1 MRVVVGLGNPGAK
14 YTNTRHNVGFRV
26 VAALA
31 DGLGTELVAG
41 RGDFVTGRGAV
52 AGHDV
57 RFVLPL
63 TYMNASGRA
72 VLQALEAMDA
82 EIEDLLV
89 ICDDVHLPLGH
100 LRLRRSGSDGGHNG
114 LASIIASLG
123 VDSFAR
129 LRVGV
134 DASPESQDRAEYV
147 LEPFDEDELGTV
159 ETMIRDAASAVLV
172 AVRDGLG
179 AAMNQINR
187 KSSADREDA

>member
-1 MRVVVGLGNPGAK
+1 MGLGNPGAE

-31 DGLGTELVAG
+31 EGLGTELVAG
-41 RGDFVTGRGAV
+41 RGDFVTGRGAF
-52 AGHDV
+52 AGEEV

-72 VLQALEAMDA
+72 VRQALDAMDA
-82 EIEDLLV
+82 DLADLLV

-100 LRLRRSGSDGGHNG
+100 LRLRRSGGDGGHNG
-114 LASIIASLG
+114 LASIIESLG
-123 VDSFAR
+123 ENSFAR

-134 DASPESQDRAEYV
+134 DASPESQDQADYV
-147 LEPFDEDELGTV
+147 LEPFGEDELGTA
-159 ETMIRDAASAVLV
+159 EEMIKDAASAVVLV
-172 AVRDGLG
+172 VREGLD

-187 KSSADREDA
+187 KSSDDREDA

>member
-1 MRVVVGLGNPGAK
+1 VGLGNPGTK
-14 YTNTRHNVGFRV
+14 YINTRHNVGFRV

-52 AGHDV
+52 AEQDV

-72 VLQALEAMDA
+72 VLQALDAMEAGID
-82 EIEDLLV
+82 DLLV

-114 LASIIASLG
+114 LASIIASVG
-123 VDSFAR
+123 AESFAR

-134 DASPESQDRAEYV
+134 DSPPESQDRAEYV
-147 LEPFDEDELGTV
+147 LEPFHADELVTV
-159 ETMIRDAASAVLV
+159 EKMIRDAVSAVLMV
-172 AVRDGLG
+172 VGDGLD

-187 KSSADREDA
+187 KSSVDREDA